1 MSRAPRTNRP
11 APSGAAPSRPV
22 PPRPVP
28 PRHASSRHALSRPA
42 APGRSAAPSDGQRAV
57 RRGWRRVAVV
67 SVFALLGTGLV
78 ARAAYLQV
86 LDHDFYRGQG
96 DARHLRTVA
105 IPASRGNLLDRAGE
119 PLAVSTPIQSLWGVP
134 KSLVEQ
140 PAALREVAA
149 LLELDPD
156 ALGARIAADA
166 SRGRGFT
173 YLKRH
178 VPPAVAERVM
188 ALHVADLNVQR
199 EYRRY
204 YPEGASTAHLVG
216 FTDVD
221 DRGRE
226 GLELAYD
233 DWLAGAPGK
242 RRAVRDLAGRE
253 IAGMDIEEDA
263 VAGRDLRLSIDKR
276 LQYLVTQRL
285 NRAISEERAESASI
299 VVMDVHT
306 GEVLAMANAP
316 GYNPNDTNDRSGGR
330 QRNRALTDVFE
341 PGSTMKPFT
350 IAAALES
357 GDFRGDDIIYTSPG
371 HYTVGKYRISDS
383 TDHGWLDLRGI
394 VTKSSNVGVSKL
406 ARQLDPDQMWG
417 VFDAFGFGRP
427 PGSEFPGEVAGYFNH
442 PTLWHHVEQAS
453 VSYGYGVSVSALQL
467 VRAYSAI
474 AADGVMPPVSF
485 TALDAAPEG
494 RRVIAS
500 ETAREV
506 RSMLE
511 SVVTDGTGHRAE
523 VPGYRVAGKTGT
535 SHRSQSGG
543 YAEDRYVSVFAG
555 FAPASDP
562 RIATVVVVHDPKAG
576 RHFGSL
582 VAAPVFSDVMS
593 DALRLGGIEPDD
605 VDERLRADLAVPGAG
620 DGSS

>member
-1 MSRAPRTNRP
+1 MRRADAGSARAVP
-11 APSGAAPSRPV
+11 ARRRGGPGRPSGRSPGV
-22 PPRPVP
+22 PGV
-28 PRHASSRHALSRPA
+28 
-42 APGRSAAPSDGQRAV
+42 PGRA
-57 RRGWRRVAVV
+57 RRDWRRAAVV
-67 SVFALLGTGLV
+67 SMFALLGVGLV
-78 ARAAYLQV
+78 ARAGYLQV
-86 LDHDFYRGQG
+86 LDHEFYRGQG
-96 DARHLRTVA
+96 DARHLRTLA
-105 IPASRGNLLDRAGE
+105 IPASRGDLLDRDGR

-134 KSLVEQ
+134 KSLAEQ

-156 ALGARIAADA
+156 ELAARVARDA
-166 SRGRGFT
+166 ERGRGFT
-173 YLKRH
+173 YVKRH
-178 VPPAVAERVM
+178 VAPAVAERVA
-188 ALHVADLNVQR
+188 ALRVADLNVQR

-204 YPEGASTAHLVG
+204 YPAGASASHLVG

-233 DWLAGAPGK
+233 DWLSGVPGQ

-253 IAGMDIEEDA
+253 IRAIGVERGAEP
-263 VAGRDLRLSIDKR
+263 GRDLRLSVDKR
-276 LQYLVTQRL
+276 LQYLVTRRL
-285 NRAISEERAESASI
+285 DDAMTEHRAESGSI
-299 VVMDVHT
+299 VVMDVAT
-306 GEVLAMANAP
+306 GEVLATANAP
-316 GYNPNDTNDRSGGR
+316 GYNPNDTKDRSGGR

-357 GDFRGDDIIYTSPG
+357 GDFEPDDIVHTSPG
-371 HYTVGKYRISDS
+371 HYTIGKYRISDS
-383 TDHGWLDLRGI
+383 ADHGWLDLRGI

-406 ARQLDPDQMWG
+406 ARELDPEQMWE

-453 VSYGYGVSVSALQL
+453 VSYGYGISVSALQL
-467 VRAYSAI
+467 ARAYSAI

-485 TALDAAPEG
+485 VALDAAPEG
-494 RRVIAS
+494 RRVVSAD
-500 ETAREV
+500 TAREV

-511 SVVTDGTGHRAE
+511 AVVSDGTGHRAA

-562 RIATVVVVHDPKAG
+562 EIAVVVVVHDPKAG
-576 RHFGSL
+576 EYFGSK

-593 DALRLGGIEPDD
+593 DALRLGGVEPDD
-605 VDERLRADLAVPGAG
+605 VDARLRAEFGSAG
-620 DGSS
+620 REGDRS